1 MTQTATPTRP
11 VAGVELPAVGDWK
24 IDPAHSTVEFVGRH
38 LMVSKVRG
46 RFTDVDGVIH
56 VADDPSGSSVE
67 VTIKTDSLDSRDPQR
82 DAHLRS
88 DEMFDIARY
97 PTMRFRSTSVEG
109 EGHEWKVT
117 GNLTIKD
124 ATRPVV
130 LDVEYTGVAS
140 DPWGGQR
147 AGFSATTEV
156 DREDWG
162 INWNVALEAG
172 GWLVSKRIR
181 LEIEVE
187 AILAS

>member
-1 MTQTATPTRP
+1 VTQTATPTRN
-11 VAGVELPAVGDWK
+11 VAGVELPARGDWK

-56 VADDPSGSSVE
+56 VAEVPSDSSIE
-67 VTIKTDSLDSRDPQR
+67 ATINTASLDSRDPQR

-88 DEMFDIARY
+88 DEMFDIERY
-97 PTMRFRSTSVEG
+97 PTMTFRSTKVEG
-109 EGHEWKVT
+109 GGHEWKVT
-117 GNLTIKD
+117 GDLTIRD
-124 ATRPVV
+124 VTRPVV
-130 LDVEYTGVAS
+130 LDVEYTGVVS

-147 AGFSATTEV
+147 AGFSATAEV

-172 GWLVSKRIR
+172 GWLVSKKIR
-181 LEIEVE
+181 LEIEIE